1 MEKGIQVTTDG
12 QINILEFEKDESS
25 YKVLSGA
32 VGGYIERVSFERDLC
47 MYINEEG
54 KYNGSQ
60 FNPLAQK
67 VWERYFGR
75 TDMMMG
81 NVIFVGGVDS
91 EGWDEGLSPEQAGA
105 LTAILYS

>member
-12 QINILEFEKDESS
+12 QINVLEFEKAPSS
-25 YKVLSGA
+25 YKVISGA
-32 VGGYIERVSFERDLC
+32 VGGYIERVSFEEDLA
-47 MYINEEG
+47 MYVNEEG
-54 KYNGSQ
+54 KFNGSQ
-60 FNPLAQK
+60 ANPLAQK
-67 VWERYFGR
+67 VWERYYGH

-81 NVIFVGGVDS
+81 NVIFVGGIDN